1 METPASQDI
10 PVVEVLEDC
19 QHWFSQV
26 LNSLFYGE
34 GNLYKMDLPEIYY
47 KWTATFSSARNFQK
61 ALIEQIQ
68 ASEQTL
74 KMSLTAAVQ
83 NRPPSQS
90 DFQEFLKAY
99 EDFMGRLNG
108 MENDSLLAGH
118 GIDTL
123 TGFKSHVVMM
133 EDIKRE
139 LDRRSRRGNPYSVA
153 IIRLDSIT
161 DVAVA
166 EQRLKTLS
174 TALRACIRTFDDV
187 YRLNET
193 DLLVS
198 LKHSELMGAM
208 RFIERLKQEMKQ
220 ANADFTFTSCVAEP
234 DPSDNIESLFK
245 HLIKDLEQVAALG
258 PGQSVKYED
267 VSPLQ
272 RFVSSLKDQNS

>member
-1 METPASQDI
+1 METSPSPDI

-26 LNSLFYGE
+26 LDSLFYGD

-47 KWTATFSSARNFQK
+47 RWTATFETAHNFQK
-61 ALIEQIQ
+61 ALIEQIG
-68 ASEQTL
+68 ASEKTL
-74 KMSLTAAVQ
+74 KAALVVAVQ
-83 NRPPSQS
+83 NRPPVQK
-90 DFQEFLKAY
+90 DFHDFLKSY

-123 TGFKSHVVMM
+123 TGFKSHAVMM

-153 IIRLDSIT
+153 MIRLDSIT

-166 EQRLKTLS
+166 EQRLKKLS
-174 TALRACIRTFDDV
+174 AALRSCIRTFDDV
-187 YRLNET
+187 YRINET

-198 LKHSELMGAM
+198 LKHSDLLGAM

-220 ANADFTFTSCVAEP
+220 LEADFTFTSCVAEP
-234 DPSDNIESLFK
+234 DPADNIDSLFQ
-245 HLIKDLEQVAALG
+245 HLKKDLEQVAALG
-258 PGQSVKYED
+258 PGQSVIYED
-267 VSPLQ
+267 ISPLQ
-272 RFVSSLKDQNS
+272 RFVSSLKDQK